1 MNLDLKPLLSSNE
14 MCNAPGAW
22 HVTGWVLAWQT
33 PRDTRDERR
42 GRRVRVM
49 EMRIIIRKRMLL
61 KTISRWSSLYAHF
74 PPCDVGGVL
83 CDVTWDCEHR
93 DMGHVT
99 AWHCPGPRSSP
110 ESRVS
115 KIILVPE
122 MDRQNVNTA
131 GSLEIRLYRISFP
144 APGHEMDGG
153 GKLSITERNHESCSQ
168 LPTSSSWRNMIIT
181 QLNPQVSRNKYYSR
195 ILC

>member
-1 MNLDLKPLLSSNE
+1 MLGIIHNQLSTTHFALVRMNLVLKPLGSNE

-42 GRRVRVM
+42 GRNGNHYQKTHITQEDYVQVVLSAMLISLPVM
-49 EMRIIIRKRMLL
+49 
-61 KTISRWSSLYAHF
+61 WA
-74 PPCDVGGVL
+74 VL
-83 CDVTWDCEHR
+83 SDVTWDCEHR
-93 DMGHVT
+93 DTGHVT
-99 AWHCPGPRSSP
+99 AWHCPGSRSSP

-115 KIILVPE
+115 KIILVPG

-153 GKLSITERNHESCSQ
+153 KLSITERNHESCLQ
-168 LPTSSSWRNMIIT
+168 LPTSSSWRNMIST
-181 QLNPQVSRNKYYSR
+181 
-195 ILC
+195 

>member
-1 MNLDLKPLLSSNE
+1 MKEKKVSSFKIY
-14 MCNAPGAW
+14 
-22 HVTGWVLAWQT
+22 WVELGVSYLYGHSSTT
-33 PRDTRDERR
+33 P
-42 GRRVRVM
+42 
-49 EMRIIIRKRMLL
+49 
-61 KTISRWSSLYAHF
+61 TISRWSSLYAHF

-131 GSLEIRLYRISFP
+131 GSLEIRLYRPSHFF
-144 APGHEMDGG
+144 
-153 GKLSITERNHESCSQ
+153 SCLGSWNGWRKALHQ
-168 LPTSSSWRNMIIT
+168 REKSWIVLTTSYIFILT
-181 QLNPQVSRNKYYSR
+181 KY
-195 ILC
+195 